1 MSVRSGAGRCSLLLL
16 SLYGGNPK
24 SMNIPAQRHFFRYA
38 SKNVKWVDLALQKG
52 FKPLG
57 TSTLESGSLAI
68 DLIKILKL

>member
-1 MSVRSGAGRCSLLLL
+1 VLLL
-16 SLYGGNPK
+16 SFYGSNSE
-24 SMNIPAQRHFFRYA
+24 SMNFPAQRHFFRFA
-38 SKNVKWVDLALQKG
+38 LKNVKWVDLALQKG